1 METGEIETS
10 ETEIVVGDMEDEDRI
25 EVPNE
30 DVEERGTDSK
40 TSGRKEKKRVNGRS
54 NI

>member
-30 DVEERGTDSK
+30 DVEHGQKGTDSR
-40 TSGRKEKKRVNGRS
+40 TSGRK
-54 NI
+54 

>member
-1 METGEIETS
+1 METGEIVTS

-30 DVEERGTDSK
+30 DVEKRGTDSK
-40 TSGRKEKKRVNGRS
+40 TSGRKNKKKS
-54 NI
+54 SEY